1 MRIKAEEM
9 LRALDRPTA
18 ATRFFLLTGP
28 DEGAIAAVARRF
40 SSSMGTDAERIDL
53 DSAALKGDPARLS
66 DEAAAISL
74 FGGPRWIQLTI
85 AGSGDDCADAVTA
98 LLEAPAAGNPVI
110 ATGPGVSAKS
120 RLIKL
125 VDAAPNALSS
135 IHYELDAGKIDQVAS
150 QIARELHLKLA
161 GPVARKLCEMVGS
174 DREIIRRE
182 LEKIATFLDASPE
195 TSREVTAET
204 LGALGAENHEE
215 DINRCIDVAL
225 GGAAQELAPMLAA
238 LEATALNEI
247 RLIRAMG
254 NRVRTIAKLRPQVDR
269 GRGAS
274 DVTRDRANAVF
285 FKEQASVARQLAIWD
300 AKGVA
305 RLIDRLQATERA
317 IKSRNTPGGIL
328 MRQLLVE
335 LTREAAKR
343 RSRTMR

>member
-1 MRIKAEEM
+1 M
-9 LRALDRPTA
+9 
-18 ATRFFLLTGP
+18 
-28 DEGAIAAVARRF
+28 
-40 SSSMGTDAERIDL
+40 
-53 DSAALKGDPARLS
+53 
-66 DEAAAISL
+66 
-74 FGGPRWIQLTI
+74 
-85 AGSGDDCADAVTA
+85 
-98 LLEAPAAGNPVI
+98 I

-125 VDAAPNALSS
+125 VDAAPNALAS
-135 IHYELDAGKIDQVAS
+135 IHYELDAGKIDQVAA

-161 GPVARKLCEMVGS
+161 GPVARKMCEMVGS
-174 DREIIRRE
+174 DRQIIRRE

-195 TSREVTAET
+195 SPAEVTVET
-204 LGALGAENHEE
+204 LGVLGAETHEE
-215 DINRCIDVAL
+215 DVNRCIDVAL
-225 GGAAQELAPMLAA
+225 GGATQDLAPMLVA

-247 RLIRAMG
+247 RLVRAMG

-274 DVTRDRANAVF
+274 EVARDRANAVF

-300 AKGVA
+300 ANGVV

-343 RSRTMR
+343 RTRPAR